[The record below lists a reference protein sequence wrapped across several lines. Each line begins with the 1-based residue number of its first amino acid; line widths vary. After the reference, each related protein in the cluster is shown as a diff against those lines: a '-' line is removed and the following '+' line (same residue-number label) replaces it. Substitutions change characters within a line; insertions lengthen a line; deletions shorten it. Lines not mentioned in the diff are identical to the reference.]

1 MIMVHQVAHI
11 GWLGWIIFAIVIGS
25 LLGVVLAATL
35 GRPWKPKIV
44 LTFVGT
50 LAALSVVVV
59 LGTWLGGFAFGV
71 FIP

>member
-1 MIMVHQVAHI
+1 MIHQVAHM
-11 GWLGWIIFAIVIGS
+11 GWLGWIVFAIVIGS

-35 GRPWKPKIV
+35 GRPWKPTIV

-50 LAALSVVVV
+50 LAVLTVVVV
-59 LGTWLGGFAFGV
+59 VGMWLGGFAFSV